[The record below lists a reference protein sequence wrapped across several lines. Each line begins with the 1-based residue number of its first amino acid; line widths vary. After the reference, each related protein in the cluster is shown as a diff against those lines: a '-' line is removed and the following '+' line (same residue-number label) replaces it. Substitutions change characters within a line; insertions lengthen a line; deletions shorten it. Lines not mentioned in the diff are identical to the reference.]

1 MIILQA
7 ENITAGYTREV
18 NILYEVGIRL
28 KSGQIVSVI
37 GPNGAGKSTLLK
49 TIFGILKP
57 SNGKISLKEEDI
69 TGLKPD
75 KVANKGISY
84 VPQVENVFP
93 SLTIQE
99 NLEMGAFI
107 RDDDYSQRLNEIY
120 ELFPILG
127 DRRKQKAGQLSGGQR
142 QMVAMGRA
150 LMVDPQVLLL
160 DEPSAGLSPKLVD
173 MIFEKIIDIN
183 KSGVSMIIVEQN
195 AREALKMA
203 DHGYVLAM
211 GRNVLDDSF
220 RRVGMLELVVYGIVF
235 GSIISLGAIGLTLVF
250 GIIRFANFAHGDL
263 MSSGAYF
270 ALFMVTGL
278 LSWIGVPDTTFGSL
292 SFGWRMLIAFPVS
305 MFMVGCVAIAA
316 DRILYRKLRNNKS
329 SPVMLAMSSLGVA
342 FIIRMLILIFWGA
355 DSLFYRPGLMRPAL
369 ELPLG
374 VKIRPDQIL
383 ILFVVLSLV
392 VLLHLYL
399 QKTKMGK
406 AMRATADNMEL
417 ALVSGIDT
425 ERVIILT
432 WGVGG
437 ALAAAGGILYGIDVQ
452 VHAYMGWNFL
462 IPLFAATILGTIGNM
477 WGALVGGLVIGV
489 AQQVSTAFL
498 LSTYKPAVAFM
509 LMILILLIRPKGIF
523 GGKQE

>member
-57 SNGKISLKEEDI
+57 TNGKISLKDEDI

-84 VPQVENVFP
+84 VPQVDNVFP

-211 GRNVLDDSF
+211 GRNVLDDSGDALLDNEE
-220 RRVGMLELVVYGIVF
+220 VG
-235 GSIISLGAIGLTLVF
+235 
-250 GIIRFANFAHGDL
+250 R
-263 MSSGAYF
+263 
-270 ALFMVTGL
+270 
-278 LSWIGVPDTTFGSL
+278 
-292 SFGWRMLIAFPVS
+292 
-305 MFMVGCVAIAA
+305 
-316 DRILYRKLRNNKS
+316 
-329 SPVMLAMSSLGVA
+329 
-342 FIIRMLILIFWGA
+342 
-355 DSLFYRPGLMRPAL
+355 
-369 ELPLG
+369 
-374 VKIRPDQIL
+374 
-383 ILFVVLSLV
+383 
-392 VLLHLYL
+392 LYL
-399 QKTKMGK
+399 
-406 AMRATADNMEL
+406 
-417 ALVSGIDT
+417 
-425 ERVIILT
+425 
-432 WGVGG
+432 GG
-437 ALAAAGGILYGIDVQ
+437 
-452 VHAYMGWNFL
+452 
-462 IPLFAATILGTIGNM
+462 
-477 WGALVGGLVIGV
+477 
-489 AQQVSTAFL
+489 
-498 LSTYKPAVAFM
+498 
-509 LMILILLIRPKGIF
+509 
-523 GGKQE
+523 